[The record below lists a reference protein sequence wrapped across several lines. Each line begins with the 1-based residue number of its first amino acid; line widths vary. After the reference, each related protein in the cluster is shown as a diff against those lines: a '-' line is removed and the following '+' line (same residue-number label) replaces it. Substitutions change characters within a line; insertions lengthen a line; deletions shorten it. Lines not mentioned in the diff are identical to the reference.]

1 MKVLKSMPRQEQVAV
16 IRWTEDYL
24 TLAVLLVQRHSP
36 TVAVFLSPVSETA
49 ESESVKPPST
59 RNSDF
64 APESASTSDK
74 SDALTAS

>member
-1 MKVLKSMPRQEQVAV
+1 MKVLKSMPRQEQVAL

-36 TVAVFLSPVSETA
+36 TLAFFLSP
-49 ESESVKPPST
+49 ESQKLPNPSPSNPQV
-59 RNSDF
+59 NSDF
-64 APESASTSDK
+64 APESASTSDE